1 MKRFFALTFVCMAL
15 CAMQAQNVDSGSLR
29 ELAEAGVASFEIDYS
44 EAHIHSMTEAEFAL
58 YEEDWD
64 KDQKYIIA
72 EFLDNL
78 NDRTGD
84 QLVVVKGKKTDLTL
98 RWVVLHIDPRGNI
111 ISELHVVNKEG
122 KVLAK
127 ITELRGAGGRF
138 GTKLNLIK
146 DGARSSGKRAGS
158 FLKRELMKYQ
168 KD

>member
-1 MKRFFALTFVCMAL
+1 MKRIIALTFVCMAL
-15 CAMQAQNVDSGSLR
+15 CTAQAQNLDSGSLR
-29 ELAEAGVASFEIDYS
+29 ELAEAGVAGFEVDYS
-44 EAHIHSMTEAEFAL
+44 EAYIHSMTEAEFAQ

-64 KDQKYIIA
+64 KDQKYIIS

-78 NDRTGD
+78 NERTGD
-84 QLVVVKGKKTDLTL
+84 QLIVVKGRKTDLTL
-98 RWVVLHIDPRGNI
+98 RWVVLHISPQGNI

-146 DGARSSGKRAGS
+146 DGARSSGKHAGS
-158 FLKRELMKYQ
+158 FLKRELKKSL